1 MSPFLAL
8 LFAAPQPALDILNQ
22 SIAWYREYTPVVAQA
37 TEPGDVIFAADGRQ
51 DAIEILKLSFEYARA
66 QTALSPEGGSAP
78 GPAQQDGA
86 ALARE
91 SNDAVARVQ
100 VAQAQ
105 VAQFTAALKEAAPK
119 GRDLLQRRLAEA
131 RGELD
136 LAEAREDTLK
146 VMLGFQS
153 GTGGGQSEQIDEL
166 ERSIPELRSTA
177 KSPAAPAAAPVPKAP
192 PNGVLALIGDVLTLT
207 RKLHDLHGVI
217 ASTGALRASVEKLR
231 APLAVELAAVAQQG
245 STTAAGGDTT
255 DPAVLGGRTQTLQQL
270 TAHYRK
276 VAAALLPLSRQQ
288 LLLDA
293 FRANLT
299 QWHEATDHQDDV
311 EIRDLLL
318 RLGLLVLAILAI
330 LAASDFWRRATFRY
344 VQDLHRRHQF
354 LLLRRIVVAAV
365 VSIFILFALV
375 TEIGSIATFAGFI
388 TAGLAV
394 ALQNVIL
401 SVAAY
406 FFLIG
411 KYGVRV
417 GDRVQVSGVSG
428 DVIDIG
434 LVRLHLMELGAG
446 GQPTGRVVVFSNA
459 FLFSP
464 TSNFFKQLPGSNFS
478 WHQVK
483 LTLAPGTDYK
493 LAEQRL
499 MKAVESVY
507 GGYRD
512 SIDRQHRD
520 MSETLAVNVEDPR
533 PQSQLHLTADGLE
546 IIIRFPAPLATAS
559 AIDDQMTRVVVEA
572 IAVEPRLTLAGAG
585 APTIQPAG

>member
-1 MSPFLAL
+1 MLPLFAL
-8 LFAAPQPALDILNQ
+8 LLAAPQPAIDTLNQ
-22 SIAWYREYTPVVAQA
+22 SIAWYRQTTPVFAQA
-37 TEPGDVIFAADGRQ
+37 TEPGDVVFAADGRP
-51 DAIEILKLSFEYARA
+51 DTIEILKLSFEYARA
-66 QTALSPEGGSAP
+66 QTALSSGNAP
-78 GPAQQDGA
+78 APAQPNGA
-86 ALARE
+86 ARAQEL
-91 SNDAVARVQ
+91 NDAVARVQ
-100 VAQAQ
+100 AAQAQ
-105 VAQFTAALKEAAPK
+105 VALLTGALRGAPK
-119 GRDLLQRRLAEA
+119 NRELVQRQLAEA
-131 RGELD
+131 HGELD

-146 VMLGFQS
+146 IIIGFEA
-153 GTGGGQSEQIDEL
+153 TAGGGLSEQIDEL
-166 ERSIPELRSTA
+166 ERSIPEVQSA
-177 KSPAAPAAAPVPKAP
+177 VKSSAPAAAQAPKAP
-192 PNGVLALIGDVLTLT
+192 PNGMLALIGDVLTLT
-207 RKLHDLHGVI
+207 RKLHDLRAVI
-217 ASTGALRASVEKLR
+217 ASTTALRASVEKLR
-231 APLAVELAAVAQQG
+231 APLAAELEATARQGSAAVAG
-245 STTAAGGDTT
+245 GEITDLTALHD
-255 DPAVLGGRTQTLQQL
+255 RTQTLQQL
-270 TAHYRK
+270 TARYKK

-293 FRANLT
+293 FRANLA

-311 EIRDLLL
+311 EVRGLLL

-365 VSIFILFALV
+365 VSLFILFALV
-375 TEIGSIATFAGFI
+375 TEVGSIATFAGFI

-417 GDRVQVSGVSG
+417 GDRVQIAGVTG

-459 FLFSP
+459 FLFQP
-464 TSNFFKQLPGSNFS
+464 TSSFFKQLPGSNFS

-499 MKAVESVY
+499 TKAVESVY
-507 GGYRD
+507 SGYRD
-512 SIDRQHRD
+512 TIDRQHRD
-520 MSETLAVNVEDPR
+520 MSETLAIPVDEPR
-533 PQSQLHLTADGLE
+533 PQSQLHLAADGLE
-546 IIIRFPAPLATAS
+546 IVIRFPVPLATAS
-559 AIDDQMTRVVVEA
+559 AIDDQMTRAIVEA
-572 IAVEPRLTLAGAG
+572 IAAEPKLTLAGAG
-585 APTIQPAG
+585 APTIQSVV